1 MKIFL
6 YSSSICTSRAPPCIL
21 LKYVPFEQLTRAF
34 SIDNNFVHGI
44 EVVNHIG
51 SLVTIEGTK
60 VRIKRECKIECKN
73 SRVGGNLLFS
83 FFLYSSSFFAAII
96 FTYHTNVP
104 MLIHSRYPTKSKR
117 IKKLKFTALDQATF
131 PFSLTL

>member
-1 MKIFL
+1 MYLQLFLADWWDLARMKIFL

-83 FFLYSSSFFAAII
+83 FFLYSSSFFFLLSSVLLYLHII
-96 FTYHTNVP
+96 LMF
-104 MLIHSRYPTKSKR
+104 LC
-117 IKKLKFTALDQATF
+117 
-131 PFSLTL
+131 